1 MQALPLMK
9 IEPKETLAEVKDEE
23 GLEVVNDPAEKMR
36 LFLAVEEKENQRDR
50 LEERERR
57 KALDYYVD
65 MAFNSEAKTSGS
77 KRKRYSDNEE
87 GDSRTKERKPRKP
100 RKPRAP
106 RKPRDRLDRD

>member
-1 MQALPLMK
+1 MK

-23 GLEVVNDPAEKMR
+23 GMEVVNDPAEKMR
-36 LFLAVEEKENQRDR
+36 LFLAVEEKENQR
-50 LEERERR
+50 EWMEKRERR
-57 KALDYYVD
+57 RALDYYVD

-87 GDSRTKERKPRKP
+87 GDRKPKERKP

>member
-9 IEPKETLAEVKDEE
+9 IEPKETFAEVKDEG

-36 LFLAVEEKENQRDR
+36 LFLALEEKENQRDWM
-50 LEERERR
+50 EEKERR
-57 KALDYYVD
+57 KALNYYVD
-65 MAFNSEAKTSGS
+65 MAFNSESKTSGS

-87 GDSRTKERKPRKP
+87 GDSKTKERRPRKP